1 MAKIIC
7 QIRYTKNNRSK
18 QNGNKDEKALYEL
31 KNDAVYSK
39 TMKTLTNMI
48 DVRLINNENM
58 SQKLFD
64 KDLVVIRKNKF
75 ILTLNKQAYVGMC
88 ILDTSK
94 TLM

>member
-7 QIRYTKNNRSK
+7 QIRYTKKNRSK
-18 QNGNKDEKALYEL
+18 QNGNKDEKALHKL
-31 KNDAVYSK
+31 KNNAVYSK
-39 TMKTLTNMI
+39 TMKILTNMI
-48 DVRLINNENM
+48 DVRLVNNENT

-64 KDLVVIRKNKF
+64 NDLVVIRKNKV

-88 ILDTSK
+88 ILDMSK